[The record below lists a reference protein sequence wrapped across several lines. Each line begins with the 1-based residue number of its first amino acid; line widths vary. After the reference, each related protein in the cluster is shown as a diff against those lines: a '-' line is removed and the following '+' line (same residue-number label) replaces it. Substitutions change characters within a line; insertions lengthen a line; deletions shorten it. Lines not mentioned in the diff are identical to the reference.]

1 MSELRLVEVLPLIVA
16 HAELSRRGWD
26 GVAPRCT
33 AVRIGP
39 NRLWVSHGSL
49 SPRYRRAQLR
59 QDRDRLAFLLEPV
72 GSVRLNGMHCP
83 RGRAV
88 LR

>member
-16 HAELSRRGWD
+16 HAEFVSAGLGRCRPPVHGGTGW
-26 GVAPRCT
+26 A
-33 AVRIGP
+33 
-39 NRLWVSHGSL
+39 SSGSL
-49 SPRYRRAQLR
+49 SPRYHRAQLCR
-59 QDRDRLAFLLEPV
+59 DRDRLGFLLEPV

-88 LR
+88 LC